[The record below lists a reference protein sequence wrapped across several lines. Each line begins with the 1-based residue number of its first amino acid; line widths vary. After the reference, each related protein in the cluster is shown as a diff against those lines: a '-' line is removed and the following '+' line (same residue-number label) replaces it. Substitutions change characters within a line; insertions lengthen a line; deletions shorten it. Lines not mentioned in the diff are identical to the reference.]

1 MHFPE
6 AYEQSENLVVA
17 SVCWLTATALFHC
30 IILSYITTAE
40 KIITEKGFRSTLKSI
55 YAELNEHRAS
65 SLTPTTVFNCM

>member
-40 KIITEKGFRSTLKSI
+40 TIITKKDF
-55 YAELNEHRAS
+55 AQH
-65 SLTPTTVFNCM
+65 